1 MDARRR
7 GGTARRGGPFPPP
20 GRILPAFPRAK
31 RVPPKTPRRN
41 GAGLRQRWIDP
52 DDGRIFEW
60 DSQHGSVEV
69 YARRGKPHLGE
80 FDPYT
85 GRQLKGPNPQ
95 YEVEP

>member
-1 MDARRR
+1 
-7 GGTARRGGPFPPP
+7 
-20 GRILPAFPRAK
+20 
-31 RVPPKTPRRN
+31 
-41 GAGLRQRWIDP
+41 LRQRWIDP